1 MENRLS
7 ELRKRRLLA
16 SLAALGLLLLAAGAG
31 WLLVDAARRA
41 QGPAPATTQSAGSR
55 VGEMIDAA
63 KRFLRD
69 GDLDNA
75 ELLLREATARAPE
88 DYEAWSLL
96 GETLLSAGRSR
107 EAYGAYARAAEAP
120 GAPVDLEFNAG
131 TVANTVGLTVEAQ
144 QHYTRAQQRDPANA
158 QYPLFLAQI
167 ERKLGDNAAAKA
179 ALVRAVNLRPET
191 AVAWGVLADIALE
204 ENNLPI
210 AKQHIE
216 KARTLEPESTQW
228 RLIEARILRRD
239 NDPER
244 AARLL
249 LALPDDS
256 LLTNPALVEEAA
268 TALAMLRRTDDA
280 ASLWLR
286 CAARNPRNAEANLKA
301 AQMLARADRLRE
313 AVSFAD
319 AAAALGDER
328 GRELARSLRE
338 RLDTGG

>member
-1 MENRLS
+1 MENRLT

-16 SLAALGLLLLAAGAG
+16 TLAALGLLLLAAGAG

-41 QGPAPATTQSAGSR
+41 QPSRPVVTQSGGAKL
-55 VGEMIDAA
+55 GEILDAA

-69 GDLDNA
+69 SDTDNA
-75 ELLLREATARAPE
+75 ELLLREATARSPE

-96 GETLLSAGRSR
+96 GETLLSAGRTR
-107 EAYGAYARAAEAP
+107 EAYDAYARAAACP
-120 GAPVDLEFNAG
+120 GAPAELEFNAG
-131 TVANTVGLTVEAQ
+131 TVANTAGLTVEALR
-144 QHYTRAQQRDPANA
+144 HYERAQQRDPGNA

-167 ERKLGDNAAAKA
+167 ERKLGNNAAAKA
-179 ALVRAVNLRPET
+179 SLVRAANLRPET
-191 AVAWGVLADIALE
+191 ALAWGVLADIALE

-216 KARTLEPESTQW
+216 RARTLEPESTQW

-256 LLTNPALVEEAA
+256 LLASPTLVEEAA
-268 TALAMLRRTDDA
+268 TSLAMLRRVDDA

-286 CAARNPRNAEANLKA
+286 CATRHPTDADANLKA
-301 AQMLARADRLRE
+301 AQMLDRAGRVRE
-313 AVSFAD
+313 AIAFAD
-319 AAAALGDER
+319 AAASLGDER
-328 GRELARSLRE
+328 AAALARSLRE
-338 RLDTGG
+338 RQDG